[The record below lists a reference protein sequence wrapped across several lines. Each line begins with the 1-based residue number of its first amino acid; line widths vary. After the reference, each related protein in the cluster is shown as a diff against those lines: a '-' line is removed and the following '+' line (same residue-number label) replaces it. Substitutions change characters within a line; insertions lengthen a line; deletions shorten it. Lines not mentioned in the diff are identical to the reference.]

1 MPMIVS
7 SPRRHVVV
15 SDAVL
20 LYAITAKPTFAT
32 MSAPPARLIAH
43 LDMDAFYAS
52 VELLRYPDLRGQAV
66 AIGGGRCHQPST
78 RPDGT
83 REYARLR
90 DYAGRGVITTST
102 YEARAFG
109 VHSGMGVMKAAALAP
124 DAVLLPV
131 DFDEYRKYSRL
142 FKAAVRAVAPV
153 VEDRGIDEI
162 YVDLTEFP
170 GALADQ
176 GRGAGQLLKD
186 AVRGATGLSCSVGIT
201 PNKLL
206 SKICSDLDKPDGLTL
221 LSPSEIPARIWPLAA
236 KKVNGIGPKA
246 TEKLAGFGLHTIG
259 DVAAADP
266 QWLVAQFGKS
276 YGSWLFEAAHGRDE
290 RPVVTFSEPKS
301 ISRETTFERDL
312 HAVRDRTEL
321 GRIFTELCVQL
332 AGDLTRKGYASRTIG
347 IKLRFDDFKSVT
359 RDLSLP
365 THTMDA
371 QSIRRAAGECLKRV
385 DLTRRMRLLGV
396 RAGTLVTTAEL
407 LASQAA
413 RAESERHSAAQFQAS
428 CGVCVT
434 SGSSAHLTHSAREP
448 LGGYNL
454 PLFHD
459 EFKVSAEAHVDAEA
473 GVDVTA
479 PDR

>member
-1 MPMIVS
+1 
-7 SPRRHVVV
+7 
-15 SDAVL
+15 
-20 LYAITAKPTFAT
+20 
-32 MSAPPARLIAH
+32 MSASPARLIAH

-66 AIGGGRCHQPST
+66 AIGGGRRHQPSM

-90 DYAGRGVITTST
+90 DYVGRGVITTST

-131 DFDEYRKYSRL
+131 DFDEYRQYSRL
-142 FKAAVRAVAPV
+142 FKAAVRAIAPV

-162 YVDLTEFP
+162 YVDLTDFP
-170 GALADQ
+170 GALADH
-176 GRGAGQLLKD
+176 GRQAGQQLKD
-186 AVRGATGLSCSVGIT
+186 AVYQATGLTCSVGIT

-221 LSPSEIPARIWPLAA
+221 LALDEIAARIWPLAA

-259 DVAAADP
+259 DIAAADP

-276 YGSWLFEAAHGRDE
+276 YGAWLFEVAHGRDD

-321 GRIFTELCVQL
+321 GRIFTGLCVQL

-365 THTMDA
+365 AYTMDA
-371 QSIRRAAGECLKRV
+371 ITIRRAAGECLKRV
-385 DLTRRMRLLGV
+385 DLTRRLRLLGV
-396 RAGTLVTTAEL
+396 RAGALVTLAEL
-407 LASQAA
+407 PAPQAVRVETGQCGDA
-413 RAESERHSAAQFQAS
+413 LVQTHSGHSAQL
-428 CGVCVT
+428 
-434 SGSSAHLTHSAREP
+434 AHEP
-448 LGGYNL
+448 LGSYNL

-459 EFKVSAEAHVDAEA
+459 ERDA
-473 GVDVTA
+473 DVTGS
-479 PDR
+479 DL